1 VYRESKESRTNPW
14 KTMIFK
20 HVRKEDN
27 SMKKTH
33 KELHEKLE
41 KNTRREAIRKKIL
54 SSEVSKDKI

>member
-33 KELHEKLE
+33 KELPEKLE
-41 KNTRREAIRKKIL
+41 KTQGEKPLGKRF
-54 SSEVSKDKI
+54 